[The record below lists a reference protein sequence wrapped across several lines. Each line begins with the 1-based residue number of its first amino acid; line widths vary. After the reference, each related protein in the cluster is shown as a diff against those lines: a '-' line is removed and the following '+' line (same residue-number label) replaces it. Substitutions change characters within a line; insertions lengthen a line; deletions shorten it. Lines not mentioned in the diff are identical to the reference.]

1 MDLNE
6 KLKELGIQFEDDG
19 ETFGLAELDVD
30 HGFLTVGKLMEICG
44 ALDPNTQ
51 VTLDDSNGWWNN
63 VGTIGL
69 PTTHDGYSTLTLM
82 PGEQFDPRQL

>member
-6 KLKELGIQFEDDG
+6 TLKELGIEFADDG
-19 ETFGLAELDVD
+19 ETFGLAELDVA

-51 VTLDDSNGWWNN
+51 VTIDDTNGWYTN

-69 PTTHDGYSTLTLM
+69 PTTTDGYSTLTLI
-82 PGEQFDPRQL
+82 PGEGFDPRQL